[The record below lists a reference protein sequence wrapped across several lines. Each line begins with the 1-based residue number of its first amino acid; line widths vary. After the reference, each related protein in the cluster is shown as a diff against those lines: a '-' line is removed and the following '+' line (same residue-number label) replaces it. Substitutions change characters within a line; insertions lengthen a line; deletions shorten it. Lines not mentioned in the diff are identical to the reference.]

1 MTNKFLLLF
10 FITLFSF
17 SACQSVS
24 SAEKEIREQAKQ
36 KLTSNTPAPDANTSN
51 QKDNKRINKFN
62 DNKVAVDQPT
72 TTMNFKNKIF
82 DYGTIKEG
90 EKAKHSYV
98 FTNTGTEPLI
108 ISNAKGS
115 CGCTVPSYSTDP
127 VLPGETGAIDV
138 VFDSKGKPGT
148 NSKTVTLTAN
158 TEPVKTELTI
168 KGKVTPKPKK

>member
-1 MTNKFLLLF
+1 MTNKFFLLLS
-10 FITLFSF
+10 IALFSL

-24 SAEKEIREQAKQ
+24 STDKDIREQAKQ
-36 KLTSNTPAPDANTSN
+36 KLVSNTSST
-51 QKDNKRINKFN
+51 QKNAVQKGNERVNKFN
-62 DNKVAVDQPT
+62 DNTVEVNQPT
-72 TTMNFKNKIF
+72 TTISFKNKIF

-90 EKAKHSYV
+90 DKAKHTYV
-98 FTNTGTEPLI
+98 FTNTGTEPLV

-127 VLPGETGAIDV
+127 VLPGETGKIDV

-158 TEPVKTELTI
+158 TEPAKTVLTI